1 MINSIQLNNFRSH
14 QDAKFVL
21 DQKLTVITGQ
31 NGSGKTNLLEA
42 IYLVAK
48 GNSFRVSDIDLIH
61 EGDDWL
67 RLEAESGSGSDGQ
80 ISSKRIIKIEKK
92 PNSHLPSKK
101 FEINDKVST
110 RLKLDDVLPVV
121 LFEPEDMRL
130 LTGEPEL
137 RRKLIDSMIENLNPS
152 YAETLKHYKRA
163 LVQRNRLLKSPTPA
177 PDDQFFVWN
186 IRLSEL
192 GSRIISA
199 RQDLIEKL
207 SETSSETYSHISG
220 KPEQLTLKYIT
231 KFPNTSTTQS
241 ATNLLTRLTETLDRD
256 RLVGFTTNG
265 PHRDDITFLLN
276 NQPSSTTASRGET
289 RSIVIT
295 LKKLEAD
302 LITKLT
308 GKPPLVLFD
317 DIYGELDATRQKNLL
332 SLLPGCQVVV
342 TSVTTPKVKSKTQ
355 NNIKL

>member
-1 MINSIQLNNFRSH
+1 
-14 QDAKFVL
+14 
-21 DQKLTVITGQ
+21 
-31 NGSGKTNLLEA
+31 
-42 IYLVAK
+42 
-48 GNSFRVSDIDLIH
+48 VSDIDLIH

-67 RLEAESGSGSDGQ
+67 RLEAESETASGSH
-80 ISSKRIIKIEKK
+80 ILSSRVIKIEKK

-121 LFEPEDMRL
+121 LFEPEAMRL

-137 RRKLIDSMIENLNPS
+137 RRKLVDQMVENLNPS

-186 IRLSEL
+186 VRLSEL
-192 GSRIISA
+192 GSRIIQA
-199 RQDLIEKL
+199 RQELVNKL
-207 SETSSETYSHISG
+207 SETTSETYSHISG
-220 KPEQLTLKYIT
+220 KPEKLTLEYKT
-231 KFPNTSTTQS
+231 KFSGTQS
-241 ATNLLTRLTETLDRD
+241 ASSLLNRLTETLDRD

-265 PHRDDITFLLN
+265 PHRDDIGFLLN

-342 TSVTTPKVKSKTQ
+342 TTTSGKKLKTGLQ
-355 NNIKL
+355 IKL